1 MKKRKNRWLSFNN
14 YGIQKIIMLSFT
26 FISIIC
32 LSIVGITFYLRYVT
46 NIKSVISKNND
57 LLLEQVHI
65 NINSY
70 LDNMIDI
77 SKAIYD
83 EIYIKNSLDNVNIDN
98 EIQIL
103 HKVNNK
109 KVVNIG
115 LFSKYG
121 EAVSLSD
128 NISLKENIDVRDN
141 EWFIDAIKNK
151 DKFNFS
157 VPHIQQCFEYKN
169 NEHIWVISISK
180 YVQIKKNGKMI
191 DGVILVDINFNDIE
205 KIMSKANL
213 GEKGYVYLA
222 NNKGDIVY
230 HPRQQLIY
238 YNLIEEN
245 NKKNSLLEK
254 GVYVEDYENY
264 ERIVNVKPLDAIN
277 WTMIGITPV
286 INMKKEYINIGI
298 FILSILLFAISLI
311 LILNMILSYKITMPI
326 KELEKAVKNF
336 ENGNLDFKVN
346 IEGFLEVTYLGEV
359 INAMLDSIKNLIESV
374 NREHYQKRKSELDAL
389 QAQINPHFLYN
400 TLDSIVAMIENEKYK
415 ASIDM
420 TISLA
425 KLFRISLSKG
435 ENIIPIKDE
444 LEHIKNYLKIQSIRY
459 KNKFSYKI
467 NCDEEII
474 NCATIKLTIQ
484 PLVENA
490 IYHGVSFLDEDGM
503 IEINV
508 YKNEENVNIDIID
521 NGLGMSKECCE
532 NMLKGK
538 VEPKGGGSGIGI
550 KNVNDRIKLY
560 FGDNYGIEIFS
571 EYDVGTTVRIVIPIT
586 QIK

>member
-180 YVQIKKNGKMI
+180 HVQIKKNGKMIDGVILVDINFNDIEKIMSKANLGENNEHIWVISISKHVQIKKNGKMI

-490 IYHGVSFLDEDGM
+490 IYHG
-503 IEINV
+503 
-508 YKNEENVNIDIID
+508 
-521 NGLGMSKECCE
+521 
-532 NMLKGK
+532 
-538 VEPKGGGSGIGI
+538 
-550 KNVNDRIKLY
+550 
-560 FGDNYGIEIFS
+560 
-571 EYDVGTTVRIVIPIT
+571 IV
-586 QIK
+586 QL